1 MIIGK
6 PAAQYFLAAL
16 QDMQINPEE
25 VNVETIKI
33 MNFLKFNSR
42 DKDVN
47 NDLFYSTTGI
57 MVFFVFCFLSNQCT
71 KIQN

>member
-6 PAAQYFLAAL
+6 PAAQYFLTAL

-42 DKDVN
+42 DKDVD

>member
-6 PAAQYFLAAL
+6 PAAQYFLAVL

-57 MVFFVFCFLSNQCT
+57 MVFFLFSI
-71 KIQN
+71 KSMY